1 MKTLSKII
9 LLTLALIAA
18 GACQKSDATKDYGFA
33 KVYIPQA
40 GVTGLDN
47 SYPIPLGPFY
57 QNRDYCCKY
66 DPATGKLQ
74 IVVGVIRSGYFSQ
87 QQAYSVSLGLC
98 KSETE
103 RKLAEYAAK
112 EIPAVELASDYCTI
126 PATIEVKQGQSGET
140 CYVGVD
146 LKALSLQRT
155 ALMSDG
161 RYKLLVLGLEI
172 SQLSGPAEYE
182 LAAKNTSVVV
192 VLDLN
197 SQHWDTVSSDKPE
210 SEVRNLFPL
219 IL

>member
-66 DPATGKLQ
+66 DPATGMLQ
-74 IVVGVIRSGYFSQ
+74 IVVGVIRSGYFSH
-87 QQAYSVSLGLC
+87 QAAYRVNLGPC
-98 KSETE
+98 QSEAD

-112 EIPAVELASDYCTI
+112 EIPATELTPDLCTI

-140 CYVGVD
+140 CYVDVD
-146 LKALSLQRT
+146 MKALALQRT